1 MEYSLK
7 AESGNY
13 YIIFTNQ
20 IESNNEKYIIL
31 LDLDIL
37 KSFNLNIKKQNKVD
51 HIIVFFICILDYN
64 VIIK

>member
-13 YIIFTNQ
+13 YIIFANQ

-51 HIIVFFICILDYN
+51 YIIVFLF
-64 VIIK
+64 VF